1 MPCYGL
7 DVLLAVGTL
16 CRIGTACKDR
26 AAAPVFP
33 VTVPVRGGVMQK
45 LVVGTDIAVV
55 VLIIDILMLWE
66 ESFFVLGLP

>member
-26 AAAPVFP
+26 AAAPVF
-33 VTVPVRGGVMQK
+33 PVRGGVMQK